1 MSRRRPRAR
10 SLGAGRIPRSTSTRR
25 LARAGRRRTRRRL
38 GAFAVAA
45 CLIVRTST
53 AAAAPPGPPAAGPA
67 ASPAPRGAAAPPG
80 LRPAPEQQGEPRRAT
95 GPGPPP
101 QSPAETV
108 VDLRVHGNQTLTDA
122 EVTEI
127 AGVAVGDLLDSAAL
141 DAVTRRLEESGRFE
155 SVEVRKRYRSLTAT
169 DRIALVILV
178 EERPGASI
186 ANPVLR
192 SLAGLARE
200 AMFLP
205 ILGYEEGYGLTYGA
219 RATIVDTWG
228 SGVRLSTPVTWGGDR
243 RAALE
248 AERALPG
255 RVIDRV
261 RAGASRGRRQHP
273 TFGVDDDRTRAW
285 VAIDRRLPGGVR
297 VSAETGREA
306 VRFGG
311 RDETLTRSVLSV
323 AYGGASGSFPRDT
336 VQASASIERIVLAGA
351 TEPLTRPRVDV
362 QAFKGVGGQAV
373 LAARVRYAGAS
384 GALPRFERPLLGG
397 GGMLRGWEVG
407 ARVDDQVVAAT
418 LELRM
423 PIGSPLSAGNA
434 GVRVFYDTGAAYGAR
449 KPVSKVRFLK
459 GAGAGLFLLAPLGA
473 RLDFDV
479 AHDFAGGVRL
489 HFGAGVRF

>member
-1 MSRRRPRAR
+1 MSHRRAGAP
-10 SLGAGRIPRSTSTRR
+10 GAGAARTRGHTSTRLRACIGHRRLRLELR
-25 LARAGRRRTRRRL
+25 LAL
-38 GAFAVAA
+38 GLAVVFS
-45 CLIVRTST
+45 LLVRT
-53 AAAAPPGPPAAGPA
+53 AAAGPPEP
-67 ASPAPRGAAAPPG
+67 PVAPVTQADAERGRGTPP
-80 LRPAPEQQGEPRRAT
+80 RPPT
-95 GPGPPP
+95 
-101 QSPAETV
+101 PAETV
-108 VDLRVHGNQTLTDA
+108 VDLRVHGNQTLSDA
-122 EVTEI
+122 EVAGI
-127 AGVAVGDLLDSAAL
+127 AGIAVGDVVDAAAL
-141 DAVTRRLEESGRFE
+141 DAVAHRLEESGRFE

-169 DRIALVILV
+169 DRIALVIVV

-186 ANPVLR
+186 ANPLLR

-200 AMFLP
+200 TMFLP

-228 SGVRLSTPVTWGGDR
+228 SGIRLSTPVTWGGDR

-255 RVIDRV
+255 RIVDRV
-261 RAGASRGRRQHP
+261 RAGTSRGRRQHP

-285 VAIDRRLPGGVR
+285 VALDRRLPGGVR

-311 RDETLTRSVLSV
+311 RGETLTRSVLSV
-323 AYGGASGSFPRDT
+323 AYGGVSGSFPRDT
-336 VQASASIERIVLAGA
+336 VVASASMERIVLGGA
-351 TEPLTRPRVDV
+351 AEPLIRPHVDV

-373 LAARVRYAGAS
+373 LAARVRFAGAS
-384 GALPRFERPLLGG
+384 GALPRFERTLLGG

-407 ARVDDQVVAAT
+407 ARVDDQVLAAS

-423 PIGSPLSAGNA
+423 PVGSPLSAGNA
-434 GVRVFYDTGAAYGAR
+434 GIRIFYDTGAAYGAGQS
-449 KPVSKVRFLK
+449 VYDVRFLK

>member
-1 MSRRRPRAR
+1 MSRLRDRAPGV
-10 SLGAGRIPRSTSTRR
+10 GAGRIPRRTSI
-25 LARAGRRRTRRRL
+25 RRRARIGHGRTWL
-38 GAFAVAA
+38 GTGLGTGLGLGLAVA
-45 CLIVRTST
+45 LSLPVR
-53 AAAAPPGPPAAGPA
+53 AAAAAGPPADPVAPA
-67 ASPAPRGAAAPPG
+67 TQADTERAHASPH
-80 LRPAPEQQGEPRRAT
+80 
-95 GPGPPP
+95 PPP
-101 QSPAETV
+101 TPAETV
-108 VDLRVHGNQTLTDA
+108 VDLRVHGNQTLSDA

-127 AGVAVGDLLDSAAL
+127 AGVAVGDVVDAAAL
-141 DAVTRRLEESGRFE
+141 DAVTRRLERSGRFE

-169 DRIALVILV
+169 DRIALVIVV

-186 ANPVLR
+186 ANPLLR

-219 RATIVDTWG
+219 RATIIDTWG
-228 SGVRLSTPVTWGGDR
+228 SGIRLSTPVTWGGDR
-243 RAALE
+243 RAAFE

-255 RVIDRV
+255 RIVDRV

-285 VAIDRRLPGGVR
+285 VAVDRRLPGRVR

-306 VRFGG
+306 VRFGR

-323 AYGGASGSFPRDT
+323 GYGGASGSFPRDT
-336 VQASASIERIVLAGA
+336 VVASASIERIELARA
-351 TEPLTRPRVDV
+351 VEPLVRPHVDV

-384 GALPRFERPLLGG
+384 GALPRFEQTLLGG

-407 ARVDDQVVAAT
+407 ARVDDQVLAAS

-423 PIGSPLSAGNA
+423 PVGSPLSAGNA
-434 GVRVFYDTGAAYGAR
+434 GIRIFYDTGAAYGAGQSIADV
-449 KPVSKVRFLK
+449 PLLK

-473 RLDFDV
+473 RLDLDV

>member
-1 MSRRRPRAR
+1 MSRLRDRAPGV
-10 SLGAGRIPRSTSTRR
+10 GAGRIPRRTSI
-25 LARAGRRRTRRRL
+25 RRRARIGHGRTWL
-38 GAFAVAA
+38 GTGLGTGLGLGLAIA
-45 CLIVRTST
+45 LSLPVR
-53 AAAAPPGPPAAGPA
+53 AAAAGPPADPVAPA
-67 ASPAPRGAAAPPG
+67 TQADTERAHASPH
-80 LRPAPEQQGEPRRAT
+80 
-95 GPGPPP
+95 PPP
-101 QSPAETV
+101 TPAETV
-108 VDLRVHGNQTLTDA
+108 VDLRVHGNQTLSDA

-127 AGVAVGDLLDSAAL
+127 AGVAVGDVVDAAAL
-141 DAVTRRLEESGRFE
+141 DAVTRRLERSGRFE

-169 DRIALVILV
+169 DRIALVIVV

-186 ANPVLR
+186 ANPLLR

-219 RATIVDTWG
+219 RATIIDTWG

-243 RAALE
+243 RAAFE

-255 RVIDRV
+255 RIVDRV

-285 VAIDRRLPGGVR
+285 VAVDRRLPGRVR

-306 VRFGG
+306 VRFGR

-323 AYGGASGSFPRDT
+323 GYGGASGSFPRDT
-336 VQASASIERIVLAGA
+336 VVASASIERIELARA
-351 TEPLTRPRVDV
+351 VEPLVRPHVDV

-384 GALPRFERPLLGG
+384 GALPRFEQTLLGG

-407 ARVDDQVVAAT
+407 ARVDDQVLAAS

-423 PIGSPLSAGNA
+423 PVGSPLSAGNA
-434 GVRVFYDTGAAYGAR
+434 GIRIFYDTGAAYGAGQSIADV
-449 KPVSKVRFLK
+449 PLLK

-473 RLDFDV
+473 RLDLDV

>member
-1 MSRRRPRAR
+1 M
-10 SLGAGRIPRSTSTRR
+10 
-25 LARAGRRRTRRRL
+25 
-38 GAFAVAA
+38 VAA
-45 CLIVRTST
+45 VPS
-53 AAAAPPGPPAAGPA
+53 GPPTAGPVA
-67 ASPAPRGAAAPPG
+67 PPAPR
-80 LRPAPEQQGEPRRAT
+80 LAT
-95 GPGPPP
+95 GSAPRPQPPI
-101 QSPAETV
+101 ETV
-108 VDLRVHGNQTLTDA
+108 VDLRVHGNQSLSDA

-127 AGVAVGDLLDSAAL
+127 AGVAVGDVVDAAAL
-141 DAVTRRLEESGRFE
+141 DAVTRRLEQSGRFE

-169 DRIALVILV
+169 DRIALVIV
-178 EERPGASI
+178 VQERPGASI
-186 ANPVLR
+186 ANPLLR

-228 SGVRLSTPVTWGGDR
+228 SGIRLSTPVTWGGDR
-243 RAALE
+243 GAALE

-255 RVIDRV
+255 RIVDRV

-285 VAIDRRLPGGVR
+285 VALDRRLPGGVR

-306 VRFGG
+306 IRFGG
-311 RDETLTRSVLSV
+311 RDDTLTRSVLSV

-336 VQASASIERIVLAGA
+336 VEASAAVERIVLAGA
-351 TEPLTRPRVDV
+351 SEPLIRPRFDV

-373 LAARVRYAGAS
+373 LAARLRFAGAS
-384 GALPRFERPLLGG
+384 GVLPRFEQTLLGG

-407 ARVDDQVVAAT
+407 ARVGDQVVAAA
-418 LELRM
+418 LELRL

-434 GVRVFYDTGAAYGAR
+434 GIRIFYDTGAAYAAGR
-449 KPVSKVRFLK
+449 SVYDVRFLK

>member
-1 MSRRRPRAR
+1 MNPRCAR
-10 SLGAGRIPRSTSTRR
+10 ASGVGAGRIRRRTSTRPR
-25 LARAGRRRTRRRL
+25 TRAGLRRMRLRL
-38 GAFAVAA
+38 GLGLTVAFS
-45 CLIVRTST
+45 LSVR
-53 AAAAPPGPPAAGPA
+53 AAAGPA
-67 ASPAPRGAAAPPG
+67 AVAV
-80 LRPAPEQQGEPRRAT
+80 APETQAD
-95 GPGPPP
+95 P
-101 QSPAETV
+101 QHEGGSALPLPTPAETV
-108 VDLRVHGNQTLTDA
+108 VDLRVHGNQSLSDA

-127 AGVAVGDLLDSAAL
+127 AGVAVGDVVDAAAL

-169 DRIALVILV
+169 DRIALVIV
-178 EERPGASI
+178 VQERPGASI
-186 ANPVLR
+186 ANPLLR

-255 RVIDRV
+255 RIVDRV
-261 RAGASRGRRQHP
+261 RAGASRARRQHP

-285 VAIDRRLPGGVR
+285 VALDRRLPGGVR
-297 VSAETGREA
+297 VSAESGREA

-323 AYGGASGSFPRDT
+323 AYGGVSGGFPRDT
-336 VQASASIERIVLAGA
+336 VEASAAIERIVLAGA
-351 TEPLTRPRVDV
+351 VEPLVRPRFDV

-373 LAARVRYAGAS
+373 LAARVRYAGAT
-384 GALPRFERPLLGG
+384 GALPRFEQTLLGG

-407 ARVDDQVVAAT
+407 ARVDDRVLAAS
-418 LELRM
+418 LELRI

-434 GVRVFYDTGAAYGAR
+434 GIRIFYDTGAAYGAR
-449 KPVSKVRFLK
+449 KPVSEVRFLK

>member
-1 MSRRRPRAR
+1 M
-10 SLGAGRIPRSTSTRR
+10 
-25 LARAGRRRTRRRL
+25 
-38 GAFAVAA
+38 
-45 CLIVRTST
+45 
-53 AAAAPPGPPAAGPA
+53 
-67 ASPAPRGAAAPPG
+67 
-80 LRPAPEQQGEPRRAT
+80 
-95 GPGPPP
+95 
-101 QSPAETV
+101 
-108 VDLRVHGNQTLTDA
+108 
-122 EVTEI
+122 TEI
-127 AGVAVGDLLDSAAL
+127 AGVAVGDVVDAAAL
-141 DAVTRRLEESGRFE
+141 DAVTRRLEQSGRFE

-169 DRIALVILV
+169 DRIALVIV
-178 EERPGASI
+178 VQERPGASI
-186 ANPVLR
+186 ANPLLR

-228 SGVRLSTPVTWGGDR
+228 SGIRLSTPVTWGGDR
-243 RAALE
+243 GAALE

-255 RVIDRV
+255 RIVDRV

-285 VAIDRRLPGGVR
+285 VALDRRLPGGVR

-306 VRFGG
+306 IRFGG
-311 RDETLTRSVLSV
+311 RDDTLTRSVLSV

-336 VQASASIERIVLAGA
+336 VKASAAVERIVLAGA
-351 TEPLTRPRVDV
+351 SEPLIRPRFDV

-373 LAARVRYAGAS
+373 LAARLRFAGAT
-384 GALPRFERPLLGG
+384 GVLPRFEQTLLGG

-407 ARVDDQVVAAT
+407 ARVGDQVVAAA
-418 LELRM
+418 LELRL

-434 GVRVFYDTGAAYGAR
+434 GIRIFYDTGAAYAAGR
-449 KPVSKVRFLK
+449 SVYDVRFLK

>member
-1 MSRRRPRAR
+1 M
-10 SLGAGRIPRSTSTRR
+10 
-25 LARAGRRRTRRRL
+25 
-38 GAFAVAA
+38 
-45 CLIVRTST
+45 
-53 AAAAPPGPPAAGPA
+53 AAAPPGSPAAGPA
-67 ASPAPRGAAAPPG
+67 APPALRGAETAPGFP
-80 LRPAPEQQGEPRRAT
+80 LAPEQQGEPRRAT
-95 GPGPPP
+95 GSAPPP
-101 QSPAETV
+101 QTPAETV
-108 VDLRVHGNQTLTDA
+108 VDLRVHGNQSLTDA
-122 EVTEI
+122 EVTAI
-127 AGVAVGDLLDSAAL
+127 AGVAVGDVVDAAAL
-141 DAVTRRLEESGRFE
+141 DAVTRRLEQSGRFE

-169 DRIALVILV
+169 DRIALVIV
-178 EERPGASI
+178 VQERPGASI
-186 ANPVLR
+186 ANPLLR

-243 RAALE
+243 GAALE

-255 RVIDRV
+255 RVVDRV

-285 VAIDRRLPGGVR
+285 VALDRRLFGRVR

-306 VRFGG
+306 IRFGS
-311 RDETLTRSVLSV
+311 RDDTLTRSVLSV
-323 AYGGASGSFPRDT
+323 AYGGVSGSFPRDT
-336 VQASASIERIVLAGA
+336 VVASASVERIVLARA
-351 TEPLTRPRVDV
+351 VEPLVRPHVDV

-384 GALPRFERPLLGG
+384 GALPRFEQPLLGG

-407 ARVDDQVVAAT
+407 ARADDQVVAAT

-434 GVRVFYDTGAAYGAR
+434 GIRIFYDTGAAYAAGRSAYD
-449 KPVSKVRFLK
+449 VRFLK